1 MGRAMKQAKR
11 ARWAVATI
19 FAANGFLMGAW
30 APQIPPLMPRHNIAE
45 STLGLVILCL
55 GIGAVGAMLFSGRL
69 IARFG
74 GKRVLRVF
82 ALLMIP
88 TLPAIVH
95 APNLISLFL
104 AAALFGAIA
113 GSTDVAMNAQAVT
126 VERALGRAIMSASHG
141 FWSLGG
147 FIGGG
152 LGAYVLAHWGEVFQ
166 AWAAS
171 GVVLGILALALPHLL
186 DDAPVHIEETHHNHF
201 LPRDAKLWL
210 LGVLALFSMVPE
222 GAVMDWAAV
231 YLQKELG
238 ADAFRAGL
246 GFAAFAGAMAIM
258 RFSGDAIRN
267 RFGAVKT
274 LRVSGL
280 IGAAGLLG
288 GALAPTDWVAM
299 ASFAFA
305 GFGVA
310 NMVPVMF
317 SAAGNHPGLPAGQAI
332 STVTM
337 VGYAGILIAPAS
349 IGYIAEHIGFRATYA
364 TLALL
369 LIVVAALAGLAR
381 AADGVRPVTPLDP
394 K

>member
-1 MGRAMKQAKR
+1 MEQAQR
-11 ARWAVATI
+11 ARWAVAAI

-30 APQIPPLMPRHNIAE
+30 APQIPPLMPRHGIAE

-82 ALLMIP
+82 ALMMVP

-95 APNLISLFL
+95 APNLPSLFL

-152 LGAYVLAHWGEVFQ
+152 LGAYVLAHSGTVVQ
-166 AWAAS
+166 AWAAA
-171 GVVLGILALALPHLL
+171 GVVLAILALALPHLL
-186 DDAPVHIEETHHNHF
+186 EDVPHPAEETHHNHF
-201 LPRDAKLWL
+201 LPRDPLLWL
-210 LGVLALFSMVPE
+210 LGLLALFSMVPE

-231 YLQKELG
+231 YLAKELG
-238 ADAFRAGL
+238 ADTFRAGL

-258 RFSGDAIRN
+258 RFSGDMIRN

-280 IGAAGLLG
+280 IGAAGLMG
-288 GALAPTDWVAM
+288 AALAPTDWLAM
-299 ASFAFA
+299 ASFAIA

-317 SAAGNHPGLPAGQAI
+317 SAAGNHPGLPPGQAI

-349 IGYIAEHIGFRATYA
+349 IGYVAEHIGFRATYA

-369 LIVVAALAGLAR
+369 LIVVAALAGLAS
-381 AADGVRPVTPLDP
+381 AADGVRAAPPPDP

>member
-1 MGRAMKQAKR
+1 
-11 ARWAVATI
+11 
-19 FAANGFLMGAW
+19 
-30 APQIPPLMPRHNIAE
+30 MPRHGITE
-45 STLGLVILCL
+45 STLGLVILAL
-55 GIGAVGAMLFSGRL
+55 GLGAVGAMLFTGRL

-74 GKRVLRVF
+74 GKTVLRCF
-82 ALLMIP
+82 ALAMVP
-88 TLPAIVH
+88 TLPAIVY
-95 APNLISLFL
+95 APNLPSLFA
-104 AAALFGAIA
+104 AAALFGAIG
-113 GSTDVAMNAQAVT
+113 GSTDVSMNAQAVT
-126 VERALGRAIMSASHG
+126 IERALGRAIMSASHG

-147 FIGGG
+147 FIGGAV
-152 LGAYVLAHWGEVFQ
+152 GAYVLAWWGAEGQ
-166 AWAAS
+166 ALAAA
-171 GVVLGILALALPHLL
+171 GVLLVVLLLALPHVM
-186 DDAPVHIEETHHNHF
+186 DDAPAPVTEAHHNHF
-201 LPRDAKLWL
+201 FPRDLKLWL
-210 LGVLALFSMVPE
+210 LGLLALFSMVPE

-231 YLQKELG
+231 YLGKELG
-238 ADAFRAGL
+238 ADTFRAGL

-267 RFGAVKT
+267 RFGAVNT

-299 ASFAFA
+299 LAFAVA

-349 IGYIAEHIGFRATYA
+349 IGYVAEHIGFRATYG

-369 LIVVAALAGLAR
+369 LVVVAALAKIAA
-381 AADGVRPVTPLDP
+381 AADGVRKLD
-394 K
+394 